1 MHTPLLRI
9 KSDTAVYYSHF
20 VIMTYI
26 HIHHQVVYHAMD
38 NSRVHHGSALRPLE
52 FELDD
57 APAVEALLNA
67 YPEAVAVKELP
78 HPPADDLDDK
88 LEIAKALFSEG
99 FLVYEGEGSAEP
111 ETVTAET
118 AATETADDAMI
129 DDDAGVAAAADAADV
144 DSEEGSSSD

>member
-1 MHTPLLRI
+1 
-9 KSDTAVYYSHF
+9 
-20 VIMTYI
+20 
-26 HIHHQVVYHAMD
+26 MD

-78 HPPADDLDDK
+78 HPPTDDLDDK

-111 ETVTAET
+111 ETVAAAET

-144 DSEEGSSSD
+144 DSDEGSGSD

>member
-1 MHTPLLRI
+1 
-9 KSDTAVYYSHF
+9 
-20 VIMTYI
+20 
-26 HIHHQVVYHAMD
+26 MD

-67 YPEAVAVKELP
+67 YPDAVAVKELP

-118 AATETADDAMI
+118 ADDVMI
-129 DDDAGVAAAADAADV
+129 DDADIAAAADAAAV